1 MAPRSSQE
9 EVPEEEGETPGRD
22 EFVAD
27 LSKFAEDRGYDNHR
41 WLMNVK
47 ERDADV

>member
-9 EVPEEEGETPGRD
+9 EVEKEEEEEAPGHD

-27 LSKFAEDRGYDNHR
+27 LSNFAEDRGYDS
-41 WLMNVK
+41 L
-47 ERDADV
+47 E

>member
-9 EVPEEEGETPGRD
+9 EAPEEEEAPGHD

-27 LSKFAEDRGYDNHR
+27 LSKFAEDRGYGSIWWTPTIMKANAND
-41 WLMNVK
+41 
-47 ERDADV
+47 